1 MDFSSVGDFLRKTAT
16 AKQNKRKV
24 IDEGLEPFLE
34 DPATIGVPPSLANAL
49 EELLEQFGDE
59 AYRQAALFCTGKWHR
74 IHTEVLEQH
83 VENNGMAEALLTMSD
98 ISKLSTVL
106 LLLEQVGSFGGDE
119 QWRKMLRKI
128 VGQSLLEHLEEEGTD
143 PESFF
148 SREQ

>member
-24 IDEGLEPFLE
+24 IDEGLEPFLG

-59 AYRQAALFCTGKWHR
+59 AYRQAALFCTGKWHH

-128 VGQSLLEHLEEEGTD
+128 VGQSILEHLEEEGTD